1 MLPPPPLQSM
11 VSQRSLTPPPSIAP
25 RLTISRQSPEAD
37 ACAVTAQSKK
47 RLHASSVS
55 EPFFPA
61 ASRHLPQ
68 PKHSAF
74 VSMDHVL
81 GLVGKD
87 FVLIAADMKVAH
99 SVLTMKSDQDK

>member
-1 MLPPPPLQSM
+1 M